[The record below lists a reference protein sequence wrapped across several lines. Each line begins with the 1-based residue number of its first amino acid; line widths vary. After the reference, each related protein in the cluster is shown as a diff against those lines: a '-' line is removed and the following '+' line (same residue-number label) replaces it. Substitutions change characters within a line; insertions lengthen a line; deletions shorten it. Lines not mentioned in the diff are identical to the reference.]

1 MKIFASF
8 EWATETA
15 STATDAVVSFQ
26 F

>member
-1 MKIFASF
+1 MKLFASF